1 MKKLKET
8 KEDLLLTKLLS
19 FDQIK
24 AKKFYEILDNGNRK
38 LLNPKNV
45 KIDEVLLEIRWN
57 DILEKYYKL
66 TNLIGFRS
74 FLRELKRLYIMK
86 NEMAAVEGA
95 FSLYAAG
102 FQIGAILKRLGID
115 GNVIQ
120 KVSQKRTKYLLQ
132 KAKIE
137 GKNKQVAKTDYYKL
151 LANASRKVG
160 RNLDGEMLLIEWVG
174 ILNDIREENVKQNRE
189 TGNNK
194 RGRVKSF

>member
-1 MKKLKET
+1 ME
-8 KEDLLLTKLLS
+8 
-19 FDQIK
+19 IK
-24 AKKFYEILDNGNRK
+24 
-38 LLNPKNV
+38 
-45 KIDEVLLEIRWN
+45 WN
-57 DILEKYYKL
+57 DILEKYYRL

-74 FLRELKRLYIMK
+74 FFRELKHLYIMK

-102 FQIGAILKRLGID
+102 FQIDATLKRLGID

-189 TGNNK
+189 AGNNK
-194 RGRVKSF
+194 RRGSKSF